1 MTLGLLGRDA
11 PGLKLLLNLI
21 IAFLPAAVIGV
32 LIDDWIEANLFF
44 PIPVTAALAVG
55 GVLMILIGPWQKRR
69 FHGDEHADPADSF
82 SFVDI
87 EHLTWKRALVIGFMQ
102 CIAMWPGTSRSMI
115 TIVGG
120 MFVGL
125 RPRQAAEFSFLL
137 GLPTLGGACV
147 YKGAKNLMGDGPNM
161 FEQLGAMSI
170 IIGIIVAMLS
180 AALAIKWLVGY
191 LNKHGL
197 AVFGWYR
204 LALAA
209 VIAILVFGTGTL
221 RIEPAPESIA
231 ALAPPPAALAE

>member
-1 MTLGLLGRDA
+1 
-11 PGLKLLLNLI
+11 
-21 IAFLPAAVIGV
+21 
-32 LIDDWIEANLFF
+32 
-44 PIPVTAALAVG
+44 
-55 GVLMILIGPWQKRR
+55 
-69 FHGDEHADPADSF
+69 
-82 SFVDI
+82 
-87 EHLTWKRALVIGFMQ
+87 MQ

-147 YKGAKNLMGDGPNM
+147 YKGAKNLMADGPNM
-161 FEQLGAMSI
+161 FEQLGAMSL

-204 LALAA
+204 LVLAA

-221 RIEPAPESIA
+221 RIEPPAESSTAPTI
-231 ALAPPPAALAE
+231 PTPAVTE